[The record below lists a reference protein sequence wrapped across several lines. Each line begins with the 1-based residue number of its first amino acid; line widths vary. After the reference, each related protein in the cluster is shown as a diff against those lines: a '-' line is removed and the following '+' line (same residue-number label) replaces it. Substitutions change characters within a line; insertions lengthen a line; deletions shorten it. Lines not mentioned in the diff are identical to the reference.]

1 MGVQRCDG
9 CGSKVRIAG
18 GIGDFWTFESDTSGG
33 IDLELADGTDHFLCF
48 DCIERLPDDRDVTAD
63 DVAALPDADDADTR
77 NAAGDAADATDGRA
91 ADATDTER

>member
-18 GIGDFWTFESDTSGG
+18 GIGDFWTFASESSGG

-48 DCIERLPDDRDVTAD
+48 DCVERLPDDRDVTSR
-63 DVAALPDADDADTR
+63 DVVALSGDADTE
-77 NAAGDAADATDGRA
+77 N
-91 ADATDTER
+91 ER